1 MRLIDADVITI
12 PKGFFETVDN
22 VPKFYE
28 WLNEQLTVDAVSVV
42 RCKDC
47 IHSTS
52 QVSDDEDN
60 YYCNAMRRCMHSLD
74 FCSYAERKES

>member
-1 MRLIDADVITI
+1 MLLGRKERIMKEYIFARPNEAEDTAKRDAYYRGELI
-12 PKGFFETVDN
+12 
-22 VPKFYE
+22 
-28 WLNEQLTVDAVSVV
+28 

-74 FCSYAERKES
+74 FCSYGERKE